1 MRWRFD
7 GRGRGRLPQG
17 ARSVAGGLHAAAA
30 RGRRL
35 PADSCGAHD
44 GWGRAGGC
52 DLWTCGQLDHRQE
65 QACQVGDS
73 GCGQESGMTSTV
85 DVT

>member
-1 MRWRFD
+1 MLRR
-7 GRGRGRLPQG
+7 
-17 ARSVAGGLHAAAA
+17 
-30 RGRRL
+30 RRL
-35 PADSCGAHD
+35 DGDFSAHAPDFLVKVKHLPDFPGVGSSGLVSGGFWVGPA
-44 GWGRAGGC
+44 GC